1 MNNDRDK
8 MVARL
13 IIALLVLALI
23 SLVMM
28 GLSC

>member
-28 GLSC
+28 GLSY